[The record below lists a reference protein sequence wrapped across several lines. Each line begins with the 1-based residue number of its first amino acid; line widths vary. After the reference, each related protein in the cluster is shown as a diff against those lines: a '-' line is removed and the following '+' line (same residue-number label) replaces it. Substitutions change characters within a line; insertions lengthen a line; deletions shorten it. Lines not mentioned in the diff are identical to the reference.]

1 MVLPGGSDQAARPG
15 LYARRHELEQLH
27 RTYRQVLQT
36 RRPRLVAV
44 TGENGVGKTALV
56 EEFLDQLAPDAEGR
70 AAPQVARSRADGQ
83 GEPYLPVTAAL
94 RDLVVATRKANGERG
109 RRMLRSIIDTA
120 ADASALLP
128 PETAPLP
135 QLIGGARLMLR
146 LLPDKGG
153 TPELREQAT
162 AAQISAMLR
171 WLTLEQPLVLF
182 IDDAEHAD
190 NDTAWLLRQLAREL
204 QGDAAP
210 VLVLVAYEPAARDL
224 AEPLLEIERA
234 VRDLTAERLA
244 SVVEPDRLRDT
255 DVPLVVADRLGQP
268 PGLAAARRLHEHAE
282 GMPSELVDAIAVLE
296 EAGLDDPR
304 AWTPEVVDRTLATP
318 AEGTRRHLGT
328 ARRLDGLSIEERE
341 LVATAAVLGRVVP
354 LDALRALHPSSKVA
368 LATLL
373 RRRALLDPDP
383 GAAGCYRFTHART
396 HEYLLQ
402 RLHGDPT
409 RWREQHL
416 RCAEWLERQEA
427 DPDRLAA
434 LAMHY
439 RDARELER
447 AVAVAERAAVLSR
460 DHGTWRGRAV
470 HLAIQVERWTGE
482 APAEVRARAALAAGD
497 ALMVAQRLPEALDAA
512 GRALT
517 AAGSGGQDAAAA
529 GYQAAA
535 RVLRA
540 MLELEGD
547 DASRK
552 LEDVD
557 GAVATYPR
565 LGPDWTRWLLIA
577 LHAKA
582 WLAMRKQRWTVCE
595 DALDQAERVLGP
607 LPEPV
612 VPEHLA
618 ASGRWLETAG
628 TSRSEPWGH
637 PIRWGARLAQVR
649 GEALAEQGRWAEARE
664 PLQRAFGWSWVSGAR
679 LGCCAAVGWLG
690 LARCHTGDMGGL
702 DLVREALHVER
713 DELLSE
719 EGVAKWLTRL
729 GRLHLQRGEL
739 ELAAGM
745 LWLGEALWE
754 DLGHSAVEQARAALG
769 SVHAAIDTAEGDGA
783 SGRLRERFNP
793 WATEYAEFAFLWR
806 LPPFGKYPG
815 NPVLR
820 HRGTGWESLAVF
832 NPTIL
837 VTGDGEILMLYRALG
852 PHEPGGPPVS
862 SIGLALGADPVTLRR
877 DPSPVMVMTEPHA
890 PDREH
895 GLEDPRLARVDG
907 TLVLTLNE
915 FDGHVPR
922 IVLARG
928 QDPRYLERVGYAFH
942 DEQWFPVPE
951 RPHLP
956 RGWVKSAALIPRQ
969 IEGRWWLLF
978 GDSHIWAAHSP
989 DMETWTIVQR
999 PVFSPLPGTFFSY
1012 LVEPGPAPVVRP
1024 EGILMVFNG
1033 AERLGDGRLRYAIG
1047 EALLSA
1053 TDPTQLLRLSLRPI
1067 LEVDHPEERNGLV
1080 EHEVVFASGFDRWHG
1095 HWKGT
1100 EGTWFLLYFGM
1111 GDRCIG
1117 LATADA
1123 THGPPV

>member
-1 MVLPGGSDQAARPG
+1 MALPGGSDQAARPG

-27 RTYRQVLQT
+27 RTYRQVIQT

-44 TGENGVGKTALV
+44 TGENGVGKTTLV
-56 EEFLDQLAPDAEGR
+56 EEFLDQLASDAEGQ
-70 AAPQVARSRADGQ
+70 AAPQVARSRAGGQ

-128 PETAPLP
+128 PESAPLP

-182 IDDAEHAD
+182 IDDAEHVD
-190 NDTAWLLRQLAREL
+190 KDTAWLLRQLAREL
-204 QGDAAP
+204 QREAAP

-244 SVVEPDRLRDT
+244 SVVEPGRLRDT

-282 GMPSELVDAIAVLE
+282 GMPSELVDAIATLE
-296 EAGLDDPR
+296 EAGLGDPR

-341 LVATAAVLGRVVP
+341 LLTTAAALGRVAP
-354 LDALRALHPSSKVA
+354 LDALRALHPSSEVA

-383 GAAGCYRFTHART
+383 AAAGCYRFTHART

-402 RLHGDPT
+402 RLRGDPAA
-409 RWREQHL
+409 WRERHL
-416 RCAEWLERQEA
+416 RCALWLEGRAA

-434 LAMHY
+434 LVTHY
-439 RDARELER
+439 LAAGEPD
-447 AVAVAERAAVLSR
+447 AVATVAERAAELSR
-460 DHGTWRGRAV
+460 DHGTWRGRLV
-470 HLAIQVERWTGE
+470 DLALQVEARTLE
-482 APAEVRARAALAAGD
+482 APPAVRARAALAAGD
-497 ALMVAQRLPEALDAA
+497 ALMIAQRLPEALDAA
-512 GRALT
+512 GRALK
-517 AAGSGGQDAAAA
+517 AAGSGGREAAAA
-529 GYQAAA
+529 GYAAAA

-547 DASRK
+547 DLDRK

-557 GAVATYPR
+557 GAVATYRR

-612 VPEHLA
+612 VPEHVA
-618 ASGRWLETAG
+618 VGGRWLEPAG
-628 TSRSEPWGH
+628 TPRRQEPWGH
-637 PIRWGARLAQVR
+637 PTRWAARLAQVR

-664 PLQRAFGWSWVSGAR
+664 PLQRAFGWSWASGAR

-702 DLVREALHVER
+702 ELVREALEAER
-713 DELLSE
+713 DVLVSE

-739 ELAAGM
+739 ELAAGT
-745 LWLGEALWE
+745 LWLAETLWE
-754 DLGHSAVEQARAALG
+754 DLGHGAVEQARAASG
-769 SVHAAIDTAEGDGA
+769 SVRAAIDTAEGDGA
-783 SGRLRERFNP
+783 YERLRERFNP

-820 HRGTGWESLAVF
+820 YRGTGWESLAVF

-837 VTGDGEILMLYRALG
+837 VTDDGEILMLYRAIG
-852 PHEPGGPPVS
+852 PHEPDGPPVS
-862 SIGLALGADPVTLRR
+862 SIGLALGTDPVTLRR

-915 FDGHVPR
+915 FDGRVPR

-928 QDPRYLERVGYAFH
+928 QDPRYLERIGYAFR
-942 DEQWFPVPE
+942 DDRWFPVPE
-951 RPHLP
+951 RPWLP

-1024 EGILMVFNG
+1024 EGIHLIFNG
-1033 AERLGDGRLRYAIG
+1033 AARGEDEQPRYAVG

-1053 TDPTQLLRLSLRPI
+1053 TDPTQLLRLSVRPI
-1067 LEVDHPEERNGLV
+1067 LEVDHPEEIHGLV
-1080 EHEVVFASGFDRWHG
+1080 PHVVFASGFDRWQG
-1095 HWKGT
+1095 NWKGT